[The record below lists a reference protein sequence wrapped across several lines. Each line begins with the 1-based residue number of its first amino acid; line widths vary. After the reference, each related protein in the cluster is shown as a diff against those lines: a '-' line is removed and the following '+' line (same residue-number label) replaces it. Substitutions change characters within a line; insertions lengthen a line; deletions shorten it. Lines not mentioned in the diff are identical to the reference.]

1 MNTYD
6 DLSVYWLRQDL
17 RLTDNPA
24 LTKSLESNNVLVI
37 YILDDNSRDNKW
49 EDQVGGG
56 YTDP

>member
-24 LTKSLESNNVLVI
+24 LTKSVESNNVLVI
-37 YILDDNSRDNKW
+37 YILDDCLL
-49 EDQVGGG
+49 
-56 YTDP
+56 YTSDAADE

>member
-37 YILDDNSRDNKW
+37 YILDDINSKDNKM
-49 EDQVGGG
+49 DVSKN
-56 YTDP
+56 